1 MTRSLVEFY
10 RRNVKTVEGNA
21 NLYPQSAQLIHNVDY
36 YIYDT
41 EHFLS
46 KETLMSRNPTPKVTP
61 ASADM
66 KYEAEITRK
75 AKQYAPMFKDAF
87 PTETALLIAVDN
99 STRFL
104 ATSYEALNGNVTAD
118 YFCLHSPLSAHPDQL
133 LALMVLFID
142 CGVFVP
148 TDEKNLVF
156 SLQNANTWKFAGFPV
171 ADGDND

>member
-1 MTRSLVEFY
+1 MPKKHE
-10 RRNVKTVEGNA
+10 
-21 NLYPQSAQLIHNVDY
+21 
-36 YIYDT
+36 
-41 EHFLS
+41 
-46 KETLMSRNPTPKVTP
+46 PKVTP
-61 ASADM
+61 ISA
-66 KYEAEITRK
+66 KLFYEKTITEK
-75 AKQYAPMFKDAF
+75 AKNYADLFKGAF
-87 PTETALLIAVDN
+87 PTESALLIAVDN

-156 SLQNANTWKFAGFPV
+156 SLQNANTWKFAGFST
-171 ADGDND
+171 DNGGASEQA

>member
-1 MTRSLVEFY
+1 MRH
-10 RRNVKTVEGNA
+10 
-21 NLYPQSAQLIHNVDY
+21 SA
-36 YIYDT
+36 
-41 EHFLS
+41 
-46 KETLMSRNPTPKVTP
+46 PKVTP
-61 ASADM
+61 VTATLH
-66 KYEAEITRK
+66 YEAMITEK
-75 AKQYAPMFKDAF
+75 AKEYVTMFRASF
-87 PTETALLIAVDN
+87 PTESSLLIAVDN

-156 SLQNANTWKFAGFPV
+156 SLQNANTWKFAGFP
-171 ADGDND
+171 ADNGGANGKT